1 MNSRFDFSFERSDGQ
16 TDMEHASE
24 LGIPRGGHSL
34 EAVEEAE
41 AEAAQSR
48 FYDPIRSTFP
58 IPLRSAGCLPLSLSS
73 YGAFVFSGL
82 AVVLHLAFLHIIAA
96 LSPICLPFKM
106 YPRLERKYF
115 TYDRA

>member
-16 TDMEHASE
+16 TDTEHASE

-34 EAVEEAE
+34 EAVEEAL
-41 AEAAQSR
+41 EAAQSR

-58 IPLRSAGCLPLSLSS
+58 IPLRSAALSPSS
-73 YGAFVFSGL
+73 YGAFVFFGL
-82 AVVLHLAFLHIIAA
+82 SVVLHLAFLQIIAA

-106 YPRLERKYF
+106 FPRLERKYF